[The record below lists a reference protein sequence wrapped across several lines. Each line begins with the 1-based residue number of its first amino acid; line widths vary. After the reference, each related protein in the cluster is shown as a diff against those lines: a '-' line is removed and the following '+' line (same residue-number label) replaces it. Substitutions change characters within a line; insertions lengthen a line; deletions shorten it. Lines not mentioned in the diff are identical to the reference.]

1 MRFRDIKTFPRCPYR
16 VDVSWIGLESHIEP
30 ERMGLTLD
38 LDPDFQRAHVWTS
51 AQQTAYV
58 EYILQGGT
66 SGCELYFNCAGWQ
79 KDWRGPYVIVDG
91 KQRLE
96 AVRRFMRGEIPAFG
110 ALRPE
115 YADEP
120 DMLIARFSWNIA
132 ALETRA
138 EVSENPDISFLVAF
152 QGTLQE
158 EQELHCHYQD
168 YRIRGEWFRL
178 TASHISEITIRFSD
192 RKQLDF
198 GGGV

>member
-138 EVSENPDISFLVAF
+138 EVLEWYLNFNAG
-152 QGTLQE
+152 GTVHTQDELDRVRRLLIA
-158 EQELHCHYQD
+158 EQARAAGSVE
-168 YRIRGEWFRL
+168 
-178 TASHISEITIRFSD
+178 
-192 RKQLDF
+192 
-198 GGGV
+198 GGKGKGGN